1 MSTAT
6 NFSGLK
12 NGRKPDALTNAQKIP
27 LDYIPQIFANMACTG
42 AQWCDYICWVPGEV
56 YFCRRVFF
64 DTNVWNFIYSL
75 AKSFIDTPLNE
86 IPLKNEKTLI
96 INTLLLQ
103 KLKVLN
109 SHLNI
114 HKI

>member
-1 MSTAT
+1 
-6 NFSGLK
+6 
-12 NGRKPDALTNAQKIP
+12 
-27 LDYIPQIFANMACTG
+27 MACTG

-114 HKI
+114 HIIFKIEKNKHVICKLTNVTPSMASLENLKINNDLF